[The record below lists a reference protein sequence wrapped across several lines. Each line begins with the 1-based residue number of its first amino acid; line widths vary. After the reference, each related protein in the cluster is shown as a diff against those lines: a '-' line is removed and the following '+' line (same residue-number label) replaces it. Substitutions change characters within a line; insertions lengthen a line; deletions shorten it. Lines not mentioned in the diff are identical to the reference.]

1 MYWTAKPIPPPWA
14 KPPAK
19 TWTTNKP
26 TYVKLMGLQA
36 ARTYAETLIAEAVA
50 LIEPFGDK
58 ALRLRQL
65 AEFDYRTEKLK
76 PANKIKAV

>member
-19 TWTTNKP
+19 SSVNDKP
-26 TYVKLMGLQA
+26 TYVKLSGLQA
-36 ARTYAETLIAEAVA
+36 ARTHAETLIAEAVA

-65 AEFDYRTEKLK
+65 AKFVTARKTK
-76 PANKIKAV
+76 PVKK